1 MSRKTKNSKGKTL
14 AVLSVALLLG
24 AGVTTVGI
32 GSGGFQN
39 WDVQTWFNQN
49 ADEPGNIDAN
59 IDAHGMKVR
68 KLATV
73 ENQDGSVS
81 QIYSYSVTPSGA
93 TRKEMTISVAWNGE
107 TNAAIADFITAEVDS
122 QAQTFTITKKADFA
136 TQAKATIR
144 AVSAQGVYADIL
156 IDCKQVFL
164 GFNQNTT
171 LNAVKNVDADHAIG
185 LASIKEALAIQA
197 GGNNV
202 SSTYTIALSG
212 GYTLGNLS
220 FANPNYVMGN
230 ALDAIADAGITETN
244 AFSIKAKDLS
254 VDLGLSDIQ
263 GLVNGDYA
271 KFGES
276 KVQEIEGKA
285 YFGLSYTMTGT
296 LSREGQSTS
305 VTANITAVAATS
317 LLSFGSTPSAIDPES
332 SHVVFND
339 DTSSSSQGS
348 DPQEVTYQYF
358 LERAGDSNPN
368 SEVLQTIEM
377 QEHGDSGWF
386 VTDVYD
392 IQYGQAFRVRIHGSD
407 NTDEYSDEDFAW
419 GNTNGGGFFAFN
431 PEGYQWENPTQDL
444 GGGLYYV
451 NL

>member
-1 MSRKTKNSKGKTL
+1 MSRKNKNSKGKTL

-68 KLATV
+68 KLATI

-107 TNAAIADFITAEVDS
+107 TNASIADFITAEVDS

-202 SSTYTIALSG
+202 SSTYTIALTG

-244 AFSIKAKDLS
+244 EFSIKAKDLS

-263 GLVNGDYA
+263 GLVSGDYA

-285 YFGLSYTMTGT
+285 YFGLSFTMTGT
-296 LSREGQSTS
+296 LSRKASPPTSPPTSPRWPRPRSSPSAPRPAPSTPSRATSSSMTKRAPAPRAPIRRRSPTSTS
-305 VTANITAVAATS
+305 LSALATPIRIPRSSKPSRCMNTATAAGSSPTSTTSSTVRPSASASTARTTPTNTPATS
-317 LLSFGSTPSAIDPES
+317 LPGATPTGAASSPTTPKAIPGRTPPRIWEVVST
-332 SHVVFND
+332 
-339 DTSSSSQGS
+339 T
-348 DPQEVTYQYF
+348 
-358 LERAGDSNPN
+358 
-368 SEVLQTIEM
+368 
-377 QEHGDSGWF
+377 
-386 VTDVYD
+386 
-392 IQYGQAFRVRIHGSD
+392 
-407 NTDEYSDEDFAW
+407 
-419 GNTNGGGFFAFN
+419 
-431 PEGYQWENPTQDL
+431 
-444 GGGLYYV
+444 
-451 NL
+451 

>member
-1 MSRKTKNSKGKTL
+1 MSRKSKNSKGKTL

-122 QAQTFTITKKADFA
+122 QAQTFAITKKADFA

-202 SSTYTIALSG
+202 SSTYTIALTG

-263 GLVNGDYA
+263 GLVSGDYA

-296 LSREGQSTS
+296 LSREGQSTN

-339 DTSSSSQGS
+339 ETSSSSQSS

-358 LERAGDSNPN
+358 LERAGNSDPD

-377 QEHGDSGWF
+377 HEYQDTGWF
-386 VTDVYD
+386 VTDTYD
-392 IQYGQAFRVRIHGSD
+392 IQYGQAFRVRVHGSD
-407 NTDEYSDEDFAW
+407 DTDEYSSANFAW
-419 GNTNGGGFFAFN
+419 GNTNGGGFFAYN
-431 PEGYQWENPTQDL
+431 PEGYGWDNATQEL

-451 NL
+451 IL